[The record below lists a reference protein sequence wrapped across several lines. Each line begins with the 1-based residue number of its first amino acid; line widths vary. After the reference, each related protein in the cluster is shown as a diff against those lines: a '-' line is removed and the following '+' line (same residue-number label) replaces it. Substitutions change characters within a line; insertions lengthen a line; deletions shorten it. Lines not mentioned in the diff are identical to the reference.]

1 MVVSHSFS
9 CIVVSKSCNVLTCH
23 HKYAILDRG
32 WLWLQGL
39 LREGNVVTISCK
51 FRLLLARVNVERV
64 RQGKPAL
71 SLRRLAEESGVS
83 LSVLAALNTDRSQR
97 IDYTTIDQ
105 LLTYFSAYFAVTV
118 DDLLTWEQPRVEEVV

>member
-1 MVVSHSFS
+1 M
-9 CIVVSKSCNVLTCH
+9 
-23 HKYAILDRG
+23 
-32 WLWLQGL
+32 
-39 LREGNVVTISCK
+39 TIACK

-118 DDLLTWEQPRVEEVV
+118 DDLLTWEQPRVVEEVV

>member
-1 MVVSHSFS
+1 M
-9 CIVVSKSCNVLTCH
+9 
-23 HKYAILDRG
+23 
-32 WLWLQGL
+32 
-39 LREGNVVTISCK
+39 TIACK

-118 DDLLTWEQPRVEEVV
+118 DDLLNWEQPRVVEEVV

>member
-1 MVVSHSFS
+1 M
-9 CIVVSKSCNVLTCH
+9 
-23 HKYAILDRG
+23 
-32 WLWLQGL
+32 
-39 LREGNVVTISCK
+39 TIACK

-118 DDLLTWEQPRVEEVV
+118 DDLLNWERPRVVEEVV